1 LTAPNHPGDRKQII
15 AWALYDWANSAF
27 ATVVMSGFF
36 PLFFRDYWNAGE
48 AGEAITFRLGVTNS
62 LSSLVIVLSAP
73 VLGAVADAGGSRK
86 AFLFVFASLG
96 VLATASLY
104 GVPQGSWMLAAIAY
118 FLATVGFMGGN
129 IFYDALLVTVAPR
142 SRYETVSALGFG
154 LGYLGGGLLFAACI
168 GLTLN
173 PVMFGLQ
180 DAGQAVRVAFLLVAL
195 WWAVFAIPLFRR
207 VKEPSATKR
216 LPWLSL
222 VVTGFREL
230 GTTLRHIRALRGV
243 GVFLIAYWLYIDG
256 VDTVVRMAVDYG
268 RALGFGREGLIL
280 ALLITQFVGFPSA
293 ILFGLLGKRIGPKR
307 GILIA
312 IGVYILA
319 TVWGAFMTK
328 PWEFYG
334 LAVAIGLVQG
344 GIQSLSRAY
353 YARMIPA
360 EKAAEF
366 FGFYNMLGK
375 FAAVIGPV
383 MVGWVGVLTGNP
395 RIGLLSLL
403 ILFVAGGAL
412 LLTLREDEVRRA

>member
-1 LTAPNHPGDRKQII
+1 MPA
-15 AWALYDWANSAF
+15 
-27 ATVVMSGFF
+27 
-36 PLFFRDYWNAGE
+36 E
-48 AGEAITFRLGVTNS
+48 
-62 LSSLVIVLSAP
+62 
-73 VLGAVADAGGSRK
+73 SRK
-86 AFLFVFASLG
+86 TFLFVFASLG
-96 VLATASLY
+96 ILSTASLY
-104 GVPQGSWMLAAIAY
+104 GVSQGAWMVAAIAY
-118 FLATVGFMGGN
+118 FLATIGFMGGN

-154 LGYLGGGLLFAACI
+154 LGYLGGGLLFAACV
-168 GLTLN
+168 GMSLN
-173 PVMFGLQ
+173 PDLFGLEN
-180 DAGQAVRVAFLLVAL
+180 AGEAVRVAFVLVAL
-195 WWAVFAIPLFRR
+195 WWAVFSIPLFRR
-207 VKEPSATKR
+207 ISEPSARERRT
-216 LPWLSL
+216 WLSL
-222 VVTGFREL
+222 VVAGFSEL
-230 GTTLRHIRALRGV
+230 ATTLRHIRALRGV

-268 RALGFGREGLIL
+268 RVLGFGREGLIL

-293 ILFGLLGKRIGPKR
+293 ILFGLPGTRIGSKR

-312 IGVYILA
+312 IGVYIIA
-319 TVWGAFMTK
+319 TVWGAFMARA
-328 PWEFYG
+328 WEFYG

-360 EKAAEF
+360 DKAAEF
-366 FGFYNMLGK
+366 FGFYNMPGK

-412 LLTLREDEVRRA
+412 LTTFRDGAERSN